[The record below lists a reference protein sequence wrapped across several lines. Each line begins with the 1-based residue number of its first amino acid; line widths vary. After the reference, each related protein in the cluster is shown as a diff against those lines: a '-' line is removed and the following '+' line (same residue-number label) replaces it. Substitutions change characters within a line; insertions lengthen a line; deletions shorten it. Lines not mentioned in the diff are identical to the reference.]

1 MTKQEVYNVGT
12 VNPEPMNPLKK
23 MKLLI
28 SILAILFLFIATCE
42 CSPIDQDK
50 DVLFQTSTINAL
62 LEGVFEGELTFE
74 ELKEHG
80 DFGLGTFNNLDGEMI
95 CLDSTFYQIRAD
107 GKVYPVDGTQM
118 TPFAVM
124 TFFEPDATVSLKK
137 PLDYNQLKQYID
149 ELLPTRNIFYAI
161 KIEGLFKYI
170 KARSVPR
177 QKKPFPNVMDI
188 IKRQPIFE
196 FDNIRGTIV
205 GFRLPKY
212 MNGINVPGYHCH
224 FITADKKAGGH
235 VLECLL
241 QDVKI
246 EIDYTARSYIT
257 LPELADFYSAD
268 LAKENKIDIN
278 KVEK

>member
-1 MTKQEVYNVGT
+1 
-12 VNPEPMNPLKK
+12 

-28 SILAILFLFIATCE
+28 SLLAILIFFITTCE
-42 CSPIDQDK
+42 CSPIGQDK

-95 CLDSTFYQIRAD
+95 CLDNKFYQIKAD
-107 GKVYPVDGTQM
+107 GKVYPVGMTQM

-124 TFFEPDATVSLKK
+124 TFFEPDATASLKE
-137 PLDYNQLKQYID
+137 PLDYRQLKQYID

-161 KIEGLFKYI
+161 KIEGAFKYI
-170 KARSVPR
+170 KARSVPK
-177 QKKPFPNVMDI
+177 QKKPYPDVMDI
-188 IKRQPIFE
+188 IKSQPIFE
-196 FDNIRGTIV
+196 FDNIKGTIV

-212 MNGINVPGYHCH
+212 MNGINVPGYHFH
-224 FITADKKAGGH
+224 FITADRKSGGH
-235 VLECLL
+235 VLECLI

-246 EIDYTARSYIT
+246 EIDYTSRSYMT
-257 LPELADFYSAD
+257 LPALDDFYSAD